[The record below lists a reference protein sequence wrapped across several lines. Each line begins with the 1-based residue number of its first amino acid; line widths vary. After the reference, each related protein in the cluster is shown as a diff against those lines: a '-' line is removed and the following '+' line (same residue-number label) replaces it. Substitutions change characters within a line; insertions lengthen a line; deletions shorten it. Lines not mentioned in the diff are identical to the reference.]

1 VVREIQR
8 VQSAANALR
17 RNDLALFGMF
27 MSQSHQSLRDDFAVS
42 TPELDTI
49 VEAARSIGD
58 AGGVYGARLTGAGFG
73 GSAIVFA
80 DAARPGVIDRVG
92 AAFQKK
98 YRRVPPAMRVASA
111 AGASIVPA
119 ARWRTA

>member
-1 VVREIQR
+1 
-8 VQSAANALR
+8 
-17 RNDLALFGMF
+17 
-27 MSQSHQSLRDDFAVS
+27 
-42 TPELDTI
+42 
-49 VEAARSIGD
+49 
-58 AGGVYGARLTGAGFG
+58 
-73 GSAIVFA
+73 
-80 DAARPGVIDRVG
+80 VIDRVG